1 MGNVFSNLLFKNGA
15 LYQGQVSSSRMLAN
29 IKDGKVYK
37 GSFSTLSNILF
48 TVKSGKVFKGNST
61 TSSNCCY
68 TINDGKV
75 YQGGYVSSSK
85 QVLTVKNGQI
95 YKGSQATSSN
105 LLGSIDGAEG
115 LATEYVVGLL
125 CAINFLAP

>member
-1 MGNVFSNLLFKNGA
+1 MSNDFRGLIFKNDA

-29 IKDGKVYK
+29 IRDGKIYK
-37 GSFSTLSNILF
+37 GSSSTSSNVLF

-61 TSSNCCY
+61 SSSNCCY

-75 YQGGYVSSSK
+75 YQGGQVMSSR

-95 YKGSQATSSN
+95 YKGQQAFSSN
-105 LLGSIDGAEG
+105 LLGSIDGAER
-115 LATEYVVGLL
+115 LAVEYVVGLL